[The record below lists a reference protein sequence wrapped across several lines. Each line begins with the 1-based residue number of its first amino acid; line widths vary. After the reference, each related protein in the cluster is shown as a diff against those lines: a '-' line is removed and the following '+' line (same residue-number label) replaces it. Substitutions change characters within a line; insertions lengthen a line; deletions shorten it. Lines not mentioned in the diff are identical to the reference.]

1 MKNSTKL
8 LLIAVL
14 FGCSYKPNNK
24 IPVEFQNNNSEI
36 LTSLYKFE
44 NDTVQIVRILNKD
57 GNLSL
62 KLGKIWMGDY
72 ALINQEFTSTIKIAD
87 KDSTQAKYE
96 GEGFKS
102 RLYNERDVMF
112 IQIIPDSSMS
122 NLEVLGFL
130 NYRQEIEKKIDIALK
145 QNNIGEWF
153 AGDLGA
159 GANMLF
165 FIDNWDL
172 AIKTVMAE
180 LLKEELMN
188 HVIITKRLT
197 IAPGDWTYEIVFPVE
212 YEGTFNQM

>member
-96 GEGFKS
+96 GEGFKC
-102 RLYNERDVMF
+102 RLYIERDVMF

>member
-1 MKNSTKL
+1 M
-8 LLIAVL
+8 
-14 FGCSYKPNNK
+14 
-24 IPVEFQNNNSEI
+24 EFQNNNSEI

-130 NYRQEIEKKIDIALK
+130 NYRQEIEKK
-145 QNNIGEWF
+145 N
-153 AGDLGA
+153 
-159 GANMLF
+159 
-165 FIDNWDL
+165 
-172 AIKTVMAE
+172 
-180 LLKEELMN
+180 
-188 HVIITKRLT
+188 
-197 IAPGDWTYEIVFPVE
+197 
-212 YEGTFNQM
+212 